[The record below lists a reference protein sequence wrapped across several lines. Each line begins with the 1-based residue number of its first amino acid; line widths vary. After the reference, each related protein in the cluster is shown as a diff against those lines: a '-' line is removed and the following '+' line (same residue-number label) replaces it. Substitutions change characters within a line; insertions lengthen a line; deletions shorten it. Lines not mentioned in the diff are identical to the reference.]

1 MTKILSIDQLRLER
15 ERMKSEAR
23 RVVLTNGCFDLLHPG
38 HVRFLA
44 EAKSLGNCLIVAINS
59 DRSVREIKG
68 PDRPILNE
76 NDRAEVLAALSCVDF
91 LTIFDESTPLRIIS
105 ILLPDI
111 LVKGGDWSLDQ
122 IVGRAEVEAAG
133 GRVISLPY
141 SDGYSSSMLIE
152 RIRSK

>member
-1 MTKILSIDQLRLER
+1 MAKVLSIDQLRLER

-44 EAKSLGNCLIVAINS
+44 EAKSLGDCLMVAINS

-68 PDRPILNE
+68 PDRPLLNE

>member
-38 HVRFLA
+38 HIRFLA
-44 EAKSLGNCLIVAINS
+44 EAKSLGECLMVAINS
-59 DRSVREIKG
+59 DRSVQEIKG

-76 NDRAEVLAALSCVDF
+76 NERAEVLAALSCVDF